1 MEASL
6 KFPTFAVSLFMSAFV
21 CGITNA
27 KDMVLTTLEG
37 TDLTLKDDSTWVY
50 KSGTQIDVKEDFTVP
65 VDGGKFV
72 LIASDGTW
80 GFVKKEIKKEKEIIP
95 ADSVI
100 GKGHAVHIDV
110 AVATARAQN
119 EAISTVITK
128 MKYALRNVKIDPKK
142 LSDCV
147 KRVEKDVDKKETFI
161 KGTGWDVAIV
171 IKLDRGSILA
181 VADCSMKDAVAPA
194 NKPADSTAPAK

>member
-1 MEASL
+1 MRFTSL
-6 KFPTFAVSLFMSAFV
+6 AIVAAAFCVTFA
-21 CGITNA
+21 
-27 KDMVLTTLEG
+27 KEMVLTTLEG
-37 TDLTLKDDSTWVY
+37 TDLLLKDDSTWVY
-50 KSGTQIDVKEDFTVP
+50 KSGKQIEDAEDFTVP

-72 LIASDGTW
+72 LIAADGTW
-80 GFVKKEIKKEKEIIP
+80 GFVKKEIKKEKELIP

-110 AVATARAQN
+110 AVATNRAQK
-119 EAISTVITK
+119 EAIASVVTK
-128 MKYALRNVKIDPKK
+128 MTYALRYVKIDPKK

-171 IKLDRGSILA
+171 ITLDRGSILA
-181 VADCSMKDAVAPA
+181 VADCSMKDSE
-194 NKPADSTAPAK
+194 KPADSTAPLKKK